1 MVILETFPMKILF
14 VLNPVSGGTSNDKAV
29 LAIHALAVATRCDFK
44 VHYTCGENDLAELGR
59 QIADYG
65 PERVV
70 AGGGDGTVQL
80 VGRAL
85 LGKDILMGILPLGS
99 ANGLATALGLPQDE
113 EGALELIFHSQR
125 TQPLDVLLFNGE
137 HYCIHL
143 ADLGVN
149 AMMVKNYEE
158 EGNRGMMGYARHLLS
173 AIKES
178 PLLHY
183 TVRTPEGVYEKEGYM
198 AAIANAPMYGTGIH
212 ISEGSV
218 SDGKFEIC
226 NVERIAL
233 DAAIKAGLTR
243 FNVFVDKDMFSDV
256 ISCREAV
263 IDIDQP
269 VDLQIDGEYM
279 GKTQHLEIGIL
290 SSALQILMPAL

>member
-1 MVILETFPMKILF
+1 MKILF
-14 VLNPVSGGTSNDKAV
+14 VLNPVSGGTSNDKAI
-29 LAIHALAVATRCDFK
+29 LAIHRMAIETRCDFK
-44 VHYTCGENDLAELGR
+44 FYYTCGEDDLGKLEQ
-59 QIADYG
+59 QIAEYN

-70 AGGGDGTVQL
+70 AGGGDGTVHL

-85 LGKDILMGILPLGS
+85 LQKNRLMAILPLGS

-113 EGALELIFHSQR
+113 EGALGVIFHSKR
-125 TQPLDVLLFNGE
+125 TQPLDVLRFNGD

-143 ADLGVN
+143 ADMGVN
-149 AMMVKNYEE
+149 AMMVKNYAE
-158 EGNRGMMGYARHLLS
+158 EGDRGMMGYARHLLR

-178 PLLHY
+178 PLLRY
-183 TVRTPEGVYEKEGYM
+183 TVRTPEKTYEKEGYM
-198 AAIANAPMYGTGIH
+198 AAFANAHMYGTGIH

-269 VDLQIDGEYM
+269 VDFQIDGEYM
-279 GKTQHLEIGIL
+279 GRTQHLEIGIL
-290 SSALQILMPAL
+290 SAALTIVMPES

>member
-1 MVILETFPMKILF
+1 MKILF

-29 LAIHALAVATRCDFK
+29 LAIHSLAMVTRCDFK
-44 VHYTCGENDLAELGR
+44 FHYTCGEDDLGELER
-59 QIADYG
+59 QIAAYQPD
-65 PERVV
+65 RVV

-85 LGKDILMGILPLGS
+85 LRKDLLMAILPLGS
-99 ANGLATALGLPQDE
+99 ANGLATALGLPEDL
-113 EGALELIFHSQR
+113 EGALEIIFYSRH
-125 TQPLDVLLFNGE
+125 TQPLDVLVFDGK

-143 ADLGVN
+143 ADMGVN

-158 EGNRGMMGYARHLLS
+158 EGDRGMMGYARHLLS
-173 AIKES
+173 AIKDS
-178 PLLHY
+178 PLLRY
-183 TVRTPEGVYEKEGYM
+183 TVRTPEKTYEKEGYM
-198 AAIANAPMYGTGIH
+198 AAIANANMYGTGIR

-290 SSALQILMPAL
+290 SSALTILIPEL